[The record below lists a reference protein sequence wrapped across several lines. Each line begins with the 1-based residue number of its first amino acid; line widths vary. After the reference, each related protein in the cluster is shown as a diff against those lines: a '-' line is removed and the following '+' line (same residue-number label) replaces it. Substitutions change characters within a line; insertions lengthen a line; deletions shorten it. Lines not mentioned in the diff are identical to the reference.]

1 MRTQRDF
8 IISSAAARAAVV
20 FCSAFPVFGLAQA
33 IAQET
38 PQVLYTSPS
47 GNVRIEQNGE
57 DVWVTSSV
65 NSAERAKLPI
75 ESIES
80 LPDEF
85 HSSPNEEWLFG
96 LHHVGS
102 CLRNGDLFHRSGA
115 AKIDVF
121 QSFNELAWKNCVT
134 LGAMKS
140 NFSAEGFCAMN
151 EFDCWSMDSARLL
164 IELRGGEDK
173 REMQERHLY
182 FNTRTKAFEIT
193 DYLRKLIKTK
203 SEMLA
208 CAEPVDPL
216 PSEAELKTRL
226 DKLDQQLN
234 TTYGEIIA
242 KTQKDRTSLVR
253 EAQRAWIK
261 HRDEGAKFY
270 VSLFPQAER
279 ERRRLQFMSDVT
291 AARIEVPA
299 EEWEP

>member
-102 CLRNGDLFHRSGA
+102 CLR
-115 AKIDVF
+115 
-121 QSFNELAWKNCVT
+121 
-134 LGAMKS
+134 
-140 NFSAEGFCAMN
+140 
-151 EFDCWSMDSARLL
+151 
-164 IELRGGEDK
+164 
-173 REMQERHLY
+173 
-182 FNTRTKAFEIT
+182 
-193 DYLRKLIKTK
+193 
-203 SEMLA
+203 
-208 CAEPVDPL
+208 
-216 PSEAELKTRL
+216 
-226 DKLDQQLN
+226 
-234 TTYGEIIA
+234 
-242 KTQKDRTSLVR
+242 
-253 EAQRAWIK
+253 
-261 HRDEGAKFY
+261 
-270 VSLFPQAER
+270 
-279 ERRRLQFMSDVT
+279 
-291 AARIEVPA
+291 
-299 EEWEP
+299 